1 MRYLTSN
8 LYFAGL
14 MILGISMLFWYVLND
29 TPKSNKKSI
38 LSTFMDVAIN
48 FIGIAFVI
56 NLTLH
61 VQEVINFPYRILIFS
76 SNEIALATFAITIY
90 STIKYGKK
98 LLNNPQKSWSVG
110 QLFILLGF
118 VNHVYLYIQYRNLRP
133 LIFIAFFMALL
144 VMSTVKSLR
153 NRINGLLMIVISGVV
168 HFILMG
174 KQPIV
179 YFNFT
184 FYRLPL
190 ALIVAT
196 FVTMLF
202 IQRRNNQST
211 LN

>member
-1 MRYLTSN
+1 
-8 LYFAGL
+8 
-14 MILGISMLFWYVLND
+14 
-29 TPKSNKKSI
+29 
-38 LSTFMDVAIN
+38 MDVAIN

-76 SNEIALATFAITIY
+76 SIEIALATFTITIY

-98 LLNNPQKSWSVG
+98 LLKNPQKSWSVG

-153 NRINGLLMIVISGVV
+153 NRINGLLMIVISAVV